1 MGFFDYTDPETLSGL
16 ITSITIGALIVYIW
30 ATLRNRREVPL
41 KAKSRVDKLLAMG
54 ETDALADIIANE
66 TDTYICL
73 LAAEALVELGDERG
87 KNLLDSPIG
96 ETLTAIPEPAKY
108 GLGLRLM
115 TTIGVFFITWLVLWA
130 LLAIPLTMMPSL
142 IPLTRTPFVLAL
154 FWGTPLAAGYIAYRW
169 GWRNKYF
176 ISK

>member
-1 MGFFDYTDPETLSGL
+1 M
-16 ITSITIGALIVYIW
+16 YIW
-30 ATLRNRREVPL
+30 ATLRNRRETPL
-41 KAKSRVDKLLAMG
+41 KARSTVDKLLEMG

-66 TDTYICL
+66 TDTYICR

-130 LLAIPLTMMPSL
+130 LLGIPVTMMPSL
-142 IPLTRTPFVLAL
+142 IPFSRTPFMVAL